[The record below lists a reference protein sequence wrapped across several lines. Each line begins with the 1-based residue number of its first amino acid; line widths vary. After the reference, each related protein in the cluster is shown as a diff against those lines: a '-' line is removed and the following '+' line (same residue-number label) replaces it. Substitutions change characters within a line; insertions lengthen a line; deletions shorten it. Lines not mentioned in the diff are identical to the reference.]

1 MAKIYIEPAKAR
13 TALSQQEA
21 LERALQA
28 LSKDVGGIRRGLNY
42 KIAGREAIDARLR
55 DAINQINKEVN
66 STKAL
71 RMGLEQIIVRYE
83 QAENSNTDRV
93 AAEKTSA
100 RNGDSIS
107 QDQSTKTDK
116 NDDLDNHI
124 LALIKAILS
133 WADKTKTSD
142 KAGLG
147 KSGLSYIESL
157 VDFFTGDKRGL
168 TGAEDLFDL
177 GDKSIGLW
185 TEFYDYLKD
194 FYNGAG
200 NTFSTTNQ
208 RYVAGLGIT
217 GGIFELISSACGI
230 ADTISNTENIGPAR
244 IIGEVL
250 GGGDSV
256 VDIWSGVEKLK
267 HVGDTA
273 TNITTRD
280 GLYSPLSFYSTI
292 AKSYIDAFSQGF
304 KSYEKY
310 AADGIWDLGDTGNT
324 GVEFSV
330 TGLYSMVNS
339 LSFGLTD
346 QIAGSFGVSPDS
358 ISESIENW
366 ADTVGKRAGNY
377 ILNDPALY
385 DAYNNSVM
393 MGPMGRV
400 AITFYAAF
408 RSCWQ

>member
-1 MAKIYIEPAKAR
+1 MARIYIESAKAR

-42 KIAGREAIDARLR
+42 KIAGRETIDARLR
-55 DAINQINKEVN
+55 DAINQVNKEVN

-93 AAEKTSA
+93 VAEKTSA
-100 RNGDSIS
+100 QNRDSIS

-116 NDDLDNHI
+116 NDDLDNQI

-147 KSGLSYIESL
+147 KSGFSYIESL

-185 TEFYDYLKD
+185 TEFYDYLKG

-200 NTFSTTNQ
+200 NTFSITNQ

-267 HVGDTA
+267 HVGDASTSGG
-273 TNITTRD
+273 I
-280 GLYSPLSFYSTI
+280 YSPLSFYSTI
-292 AKSYIDAFSQGF
+292 AKSYIAAFSQGF
-304 KSYEKY
+304 KSYDKY
-310 AADGIWDLGDTGNT
+310 AADGVWDLDDTGKT
-324 GVEFSV
+324 GVEFAV
-330 TGLYSMVNS
+330 AGLYSMINS
-339 LSFGLTD
+339 LSFGLSD
-346 QIAGSFGVSPDS
+346 QIADASGVSADS

-366 ADTVGKRAGNY
+366 ASDVGKRAGNY

-408 RSCWQ
+408 RACWQ